1 MPVSNAIKQL
11 DLNRQIAQIRDEINA
26 AIESVIDHTAF
37 IGGTHVQSFEKTFA
51 EYCETS
57 HCIGVGNGTD
67 ALTLI
72 FQALDIGPGDE
83 VVTTP
88 MSFIATSE
96 ALLVLGIKPVFAD
109 IEPTTYNLDPA
120 MAKAQISSSTKA
132 LLPVHLYGQ
141 PASLTDLGKIAR
153 AHDIKLIEDAAQA
166 HGSRFDA
173 KRIGSIGD
181 AAAFSFYPGKNLGA
195 FGDGGAVTTNN
206 TELANK
212 IRMLADHGRTTKYEH
227 QLVGVNSRLDGL
239 QAAVLSIKLKY
250 LDDWNAR
257 RMHWAARYLEALA
270 EVRDIQL
277 PQLGAD
283 RTHVY
288 HQFVLQVPER
298 DAFIA
303 ALAQAGVA
311 TGIHY
316 PIPLH
321 LQPAFAHLGYQRG
334 EFPVTEQ
341 LANRCVS
348 LPMYAELTES
358 EVDTVI
364 ATVRQ
369 FYGAA

>member
-11 DLNRQIAQIRDEINA
+11 DLNRQIAPIRDEINA
-26 AIESVIDHTAF
+26 AIETVIDHTAF
-37 IGGTHVQSFEKTFA
+37 IGGTHVQTFEKAFA
-51 EYCETS
+51 EYCETK

-72 FQALDIGPGDE
+72 FQALDIQTGDE

-96 ALLVLGIKPVFAD
+96 ALLVLGIKPVFSD
-109 IEPTTYNLDPA
+109 IEPNTYNLDPELT
-120 MAKAQISSSTKA
+120 KAQITANTKA
-132 LLPVHLYGQ
+132 LLLVYLYGQ
-141 PASLTDLGKIAR
+141 PASLTPLAKIAR
-153 AHDIKLIEDAAQA
+153 SHDIHLIEDAAQA
-166 HGSRFDA
+166 HGARYDA

-195 FGDGGAVTTNN
+195 FGDGGAVTTNSDA
-206 TELANK
+206 LAQK

-239 QAAVLSIKLKY
+239 QAAVLAIKLKH

-270 EVRDIQL
+270 DISDIQL
-277 PQLGAD
+277 PELGLD

-288 HQFVLQVPER
+288 HQFVLQVSER
-298 DAFIA
+298 DKFIA
-303 ALAQAGVA
+303 ALAQEGIA

-321 LQPAFAHLGYQRG
+321 LQPAFAHLGYRRG
-334 EFPVTEQ
+334 EFPITEQ

-348 LPMYAELTES
+348 LPMYAELTEQ

-364 ATVRQ
+364 AVVRK